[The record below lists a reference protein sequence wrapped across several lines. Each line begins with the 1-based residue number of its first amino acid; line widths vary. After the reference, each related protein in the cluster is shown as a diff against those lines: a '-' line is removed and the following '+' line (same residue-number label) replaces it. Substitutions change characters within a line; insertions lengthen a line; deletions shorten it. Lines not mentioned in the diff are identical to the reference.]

1 MGTTGALENVQADH
15 TEISGSTKLDLQQA
29 SGFDLYFKFRVFFM
43 HQSLPFLSSIHQNSA
58 FVTYIQATYAL
69 ISATDSFAVSFFCTS
84 CEVGAYTSYT
94 GLALYSASIPEY
106 TWNRSLACE
115 VNVIG
120 LHA

>member
-69 ISATDSFAVSFFCTS
+69 ISANKSF
-84 CEVGAYTSYT
+84 
-94 GLALYSASIPEY
+94 
-106 TWNRSLACE
+106 
-115 VNVIG
+115 
-120 LHA
+120 